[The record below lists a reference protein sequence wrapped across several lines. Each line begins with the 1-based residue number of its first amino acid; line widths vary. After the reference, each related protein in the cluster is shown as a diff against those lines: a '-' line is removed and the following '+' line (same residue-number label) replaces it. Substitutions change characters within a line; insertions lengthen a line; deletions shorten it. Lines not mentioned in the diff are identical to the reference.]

1 MHKLVEDKADL
12 LIDKIIKAE
21 IYRLSGELFACCLR
35 QHGLTAR
42 TLDTGTFMQMNLER
56 KPDIPTFR
64 NLSDSISMRIGIL
77 TFSSLLFPYAKNVY
91 GEIDF
96 MNEKRNDYYATVLA
110 SIFEADEIILSTEL
124 TNIYTNRNC
133 AREQHSLTYTEAE
146 QLINSGVHLIYTDC
160 ITLAARSNIV
170 IRLIDTHDLKQ
181 NGSTSLPMIRKAV
194 LKPLLSK
201 TQ

>member
-1 MHKLVEDKADL
+1 
-12 LIDKIIKAE
+12 
-21 IYRLSGELFACCLR
+21 
-35 QHGLTAR
+35 
-42 TLDTGTFMQMNLER
+42 
-56 KPDIPTFR
+56 
-64 NLSDSISMRIGIL
+64 
-77 TFSSLLFPYAKNVY
+77 
-91 GEIDF
+91 

-170 IRLIDTHDLKQ
+170 IMTWKQ